1 MIFVLQIQRLNEDD
15 TKVLKNQL
23 RLKFCQE
30 SEEFVARI
38 QPSSQI
44 LSFLRVR
51 REAPSSLPENEV

>member
-15 TKVLKNQL
+15 TKVLKNQRL

-44 LSFLRVR
+44 LSFLRV
-51 REAPSSLPENEV
+51 